1 MAWMQVLY
9 ERYRATPVEDLART
23 PGSTFKFELLT
34 MRAGEARKSLQQ
46 TLSEKVR

>member
-1 MAWMQVLY
+1 MAWMQALY

-34 MRAGEARKSLQQ
+34 MRARRGPEEFA
-46 TLSEKVR
+46 TDPE